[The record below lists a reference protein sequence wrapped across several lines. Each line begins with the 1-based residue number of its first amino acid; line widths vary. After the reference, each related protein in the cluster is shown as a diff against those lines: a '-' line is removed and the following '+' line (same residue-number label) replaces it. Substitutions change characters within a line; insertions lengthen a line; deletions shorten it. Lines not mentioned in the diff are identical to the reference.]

1 MEKEIEIGGVRLH
14 YDESG
19 PAGGRPVLLMHGWGC
34 DHSTVASIAGILS
47 AGMRSEERRV
57 GKECGS

>member
-47 AGMRSEERRV
+47 AGIDRKSV
-57 GKECGS
+57 V